1 MNWYKKQS
9 KKDSWHKV
17 DSYFSGFESTPDIK
31 ISLKV
36 NKIDD
41 LVNFEEFFSEIFT
54 PEVVILQNSYFFCVE
69 IDEFYL
75 GLRYW

>member
-1 MNWYKKQS
+1 MNWYKKQF
-9 KKDSWHKV
+9 KKDSWHKA
-17 DSYFSGFESTPDIK
+17 DSYFCGFESTPDIK

-41 LVNFEEFFSEIFT
+41 QFSEFFSEIFT
-54 PEVVILQNSYFFCVE
+54 PEDVILQNSYFFCVE